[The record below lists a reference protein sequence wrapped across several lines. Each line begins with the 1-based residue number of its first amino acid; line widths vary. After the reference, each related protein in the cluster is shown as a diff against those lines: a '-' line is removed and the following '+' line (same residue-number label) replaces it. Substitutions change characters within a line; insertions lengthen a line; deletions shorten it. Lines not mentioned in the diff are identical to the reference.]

1 MSEFSLHMNMAPPME
16 QYSRHGMI
24 CNIGKPKKNGSHVKW
39 RLAGGGEKK
48 PPRDVPPGHLAVV
61 VGEARRRFIVRAGF
75 LNHPVLRQLLDR
87 AYEEY
92 GHDSPGPLAI
102 PCDEFLFEDL
112 VHSLGGRT
120 ISNQFSCPFMAF

>member
-16 QYSRHGMI
+16 QYSRRGMI
-24 CNIGKPKKNGSHVKW
+24 CNIGKLKNGSHVKW
-39 RLAGGGEKK
+39 RLAGGGEKQ
-48 PPRDVPPGHLAVV
+48 PPRDVPLGHLALI
-61 VGEARRRFIVRAGF
+61 VGKARRRFVVRVVF

-102 PCDEFLFEDL
+102 LYDEFLFEDI

-120 ISNQFSCPFMAF
+120 SSNQFSCSFMAF